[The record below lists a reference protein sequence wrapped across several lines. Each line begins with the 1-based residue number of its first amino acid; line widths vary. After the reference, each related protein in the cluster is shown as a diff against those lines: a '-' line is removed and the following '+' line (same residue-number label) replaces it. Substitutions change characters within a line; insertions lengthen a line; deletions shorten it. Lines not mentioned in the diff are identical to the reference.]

1 MGPPPVAPTPWVA
14 PPGAPAS
21 VPPPGAWMGPPPHG
35 GFANVPNGANGPATA
50 ALVVGIVA
58 LVFCF
63 TVVGGIAAVVLGFLG
78 LARARQR
85 GGAGRGRAVAG
96 LVLGLISVVLG
107 VLTWL
112 AVGAGF
118 QLLGDALDGLVGPA
132 DPADYAVSVDTCD
145 ATGNGGAAAT
155 GSITNTSGRTRNFLV
170 RVAFRDDGSVLDNA
184 EDVVYSLD
192 PGDEG
197 TWTVDGSARAG
208 SRLTC
213 AVVAVENY
221 LN

>member
-1 MGPPPVAPTPWVA
+1 
-14 PPGAPAS
+14 
-21 VPPPGAWMGPPPHG
+21 
-35 GFANVPNGANGPATA
+35 
-50 ALVVGIVA
+50 
-58 LVFCF
+58 
-63 TVVGGIAAVVLGFLG
+63 
-78 LARARQR
+78 
-85 GGAGRGRAVAG
+85 
-96 LVLGLISVVLG
+96 VLGLISVVLG

-170 RVAFRDDGSVLDNA
+170 RVAFRDDDSVLDNA

-208 SRLTC
+208 ARLTC